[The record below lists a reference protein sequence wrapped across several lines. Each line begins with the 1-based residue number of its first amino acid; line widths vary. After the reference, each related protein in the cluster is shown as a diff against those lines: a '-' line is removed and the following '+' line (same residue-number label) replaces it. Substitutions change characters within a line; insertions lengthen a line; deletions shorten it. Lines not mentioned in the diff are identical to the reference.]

1 MPTHFTQHWVWI
13 APLAAA
19 LLFGAGLV
27 VPAHPL
33 VALLLFVGLL
43 GAVIAGVHHAEVVAH
58 RVGEPFGTLVLALAI
73 TVIEASLIVSLML
86 AGGQPSTELARNTLF
101 ATIMI
106 ICNGVVGLCLLVGAT
121 RYGEQEFRVQGA
133 GAALSVLIALTVM
146 TLVLPLFT
154 TSTPDA
160 TFSVPQLVFAGLSSL
175 VLYGMFAF
183 VQTIKHRDYFLPPAD
198 PTAAGEAVIEVHA
211 PPPTAHTAWVSFGL
225 LVVCLMAVVGIAKL
239 LAPTV
244 EQAVVAANAPHAVV
258 GVVIALLV
266 LLPET
271 WAALRA
277 ARADRLQTSFNLA
290 YGSALASIGLT
301 IPVVVCVALLL
312 DLPLVLGVSSKEL
325 VLLALTFVVSILTL
339 ATGRTNVLQG
349 TVHLVI
355 FVAFLFL
362 SLFP

>member
-1 MPTHFTQHWVWI
+1 MPRWVWVI
-13 APLAAA
+13 PLLA
-19 LLFGAGLV
+19 LLMLGAGLV
-27 VPAHPL
+27 LPAYPL
-33 VALLLFVGLL
+33 VALLLFAGLL

-86 AGGQPSTELARNTLF
+86 AGGEAAAELARNTLF

-106 ICNGVVGLCLLVGAT
+106 ICNGVVGLCLLLGAA

-133 GAALSVLIALTVM
+133 SAAFSVLIALSAL
-146 TLVLPLFT
+146 TLVLPVFT
-154 TSTPDA
+154 TSTPGG
-160 TFSVPQLVFAGLSSL
+160 TFSVPQLMFAGLASL
-175 VLYGMFAF
+175 ALYGMFVF
-183 VQTIKHRDYFLPPAD
+183 VQTIKHRDYFLPPGG
-198 PTAAGEAVIEVHA
+198 AAAPQEHAA
-211 PPPTAHTAWVSFGL
+211 PPSAREAWLSFGL
-225 LVVCLMAVVGIAKL
+225 LFMCLVAVVGIAKL

-244 EQAVVAANAPHAVV
+244 ERAVAAAQAPHAVV
-258 GVVIALLV
+258 GIVIAMLV

-277 ARADRLQTSFNLA
+277 ARSDRLQTSFNLA

-301 IPVVVCVALLL
+301 IPVVACVAIILG
-312 DLPLVLGVSSKEL
+312 LPLVLGLSSKEL
-325 VLLALTFVVSILTL
+325 VLMVLTFLVSILTL
-339 ATGRTNVLQG
+339 ATGRTHVLQG

-355 FVAFLFL
+355 FAAFLFL

>member
-1 MPTHFTQHWVWI
+1 MGRRWGWI
-13 APLAAA
+13 APLFAV
-19 LLFGAGLV
+19 LLFGAGLGL
-27 VPAHPL
+27 PEHPL

-73 TVIEASLIVSLML
+73 TVIEASLIVSLMM
-86 AGGQPSTELARNTLF
+86 AGGEASTELARNTLF

-133 GAALSVLIALTVM
+133 GAALSVLIALSVM
-146 TLVLPLFT
+146 TLVLPVFT
-154 TSTPDA
+154 TSTPGA

-175 VLYGMFAF
+175 VLYSMFVF
-183 VQTIKHRDYFLPPAD
+183 VQTIKHRDYFLPPSD
-198 PTAAGEAVIEVHA
+198 PSVGNAVVEEHA
-211 PPPTAHTAWVSFGL
+211 TPPSVRTAWLSFGL
-225 LVVCLMAVVGIAKL
+225 LIVCLVAVVGIAKL

-244 EQAVVAANAPHAVV
+244 ERAVIAASAPHAVV
-258 GVVIALLV
+258 GIVIALLV

-271 WAALRA
+271 WAAFRA
-277 ARADRLQTSFNLA
+277 ARSNRLQTSFNLA

-312 DLPLVLGVSSKEL
+312 RLPLVLGVSSKEL

-339 ATGRTNVLQG
+339 STGRTNVLQG

-355 FVAFLFL
+355 FVAFLFM